1 MLNRRQNPL
10 SQNTEDTLKDQ
21 GAKEYEGR
29 DGSQDAP
36 DGSGER
42 REEGSGNE
50 ASVNNFTSAK
60 SGDEDIVE
68 RSKRLIEKVITGKDP
83 KEEGTTGK
91 DETTESPGMQKRK
104 KRATR
109 KELLE
114 LIQRK
119 NEMLKKMENAVNRAA
134 QEVVAKEDKIIRMAA
149 EFENYK
155 KRTRREWELLQ
166 QKANAELIKDILGV
180 LDDFDRA
187 FEAVGDNEDHFHHG
201 IRMIYNSLLETLRR
215 VGLEEIDA
223 MNQRFDPQFHEA
235 VGEMESEEVEAEC
248 VAHIVQKG
256 YLFNDI
262 VLRPTKVIVAKEKK
276 KN

>member
-1 MLNRRQNPL
+1 M
-10 SQNTEDTLKDQ
+10 SQNTEDTLRDQ
-21 GAKEYEGR
+21 SAREYDGR
-29 DGSQDAP
+29 DECPDASDEP
-36 DGSGER
+36 GEC
-42 REEGSGNE
+42 REEEAGYE
-50 ASVNNFTSAK
+50 ASVNNFTSAQ
-60 SGDEDIVE
+60 SDDEDIVDK
-68 RSKRLIEKVITGKDP
+68 SKRLIEKVITEKGPQKKGSAGK
-83 KEEGTTGK
+83 GK
-91 DETTESPGMQKRK
+91 TAEKPDMQKRM

-119 NEMLKKMENAVNRAA
+119 NETLQKMEKTVNRAA

-166 QKANAELIKDILGV
+166 QKANAELIKNILGV

-215 VGLEEIDA
+215 AGLKEIDA
-223 MNQRFDPQFHEA
+223 MNKRFDPQFHEA
-235 VGEMESEEVEAEC
+235 VGEAESEEVEAEC
-248 VAHIVQKG
+248 VAHVVQKG

-276 KN
+276 N